1 MLYDESRKS
10 FILAD
15 DRTIIWVYDER
26 GCMGKFKFVNWMC
39 LNHGSK
45 MCKITYGSISQLRSS
60 VLGIGARVYYFV
72 DVPRTFS
79 RDDNMDSILAVFE
92 DMKI

>member
-1 MLYDESRKS
+1 
-10 FILAD
+10 
-15 DRTIIWVYDER
+15 
-26 GCMGKFKFVNWMC
+26 
-39 LNHGSK
+39 

-79 RDDNMDSILAVFE
+79 RDDNMDSILALFE